1 MYSVEH
7 FQHNQGGKTYWALH
21 RIYIKMKMITE
32 VRKQEAKLLLSVK
45 ELLLFANKM
54 GERVL

>member
-1 MYSVEH
+1 
-7 FQHNQGGKTYWALH
+7 
-21 RIYIKMKMITE
+21 MKIITE